1 LGQAR
6 LQKGGPLPAIVAR
19 NTTNARQILPTS
31 VDGDGIAVQR
41 APRA

>member
-6 LQKGGPLPAIVAR
+6 LEKDEPQPAIFAR
-19 NTTNARQILPTS
+19 NTTKARQILPTS
-31 VDGDGIAVQR
+31 VGGDGIAVQR